1 MFFFA
6 NQYLDAS
13 FDNTKLR
20 VCRIMIQA
28 ALDSKVSLI
37 LEKVLPKDKIDAVIE
52 TVLNSIHDV
61 NHLIQLAE
69 EMRAR
74 AEQEYILKF
83 GQKAQEIIKKLVQ
96 DFKKR
101 EKLKVIFPFSFFS
114 HLFQGSLG
122 CPSF

>member
-1 MFFFA
+1 
-6 NQYLDAS
+6 
-13 FDNTKLR
+13 
-20 VCRIMIQA
+20 MIQA

-52 TVLNSIHDV
+52 TVLNSIQDV

-74 AEQEYILKF
+74 SEQEYILKF

-101 EKLKVIFPFSFFS
+101 EKLKVGLLLTFF
-114 HLFQGSLG
+114 
-122 CPSF
+122 